1 GARLL
6 LALGSVG
13 LVVRDSCPR
22 APFPLTYWPA
32 ANPQETKLA
41 ILLTDRWNREHPD
54 IQVRVQPLP
63 AGRSSEEVLLAA
75 IVAHATPDI
84 CSNVSSALL
93 ARLVRAGGVVRLD
106 DRVATAAR
114 LRERTSPAMLAPLRL
129 GDGGIY
135 AFPWK

>member
-63 AGRSSEEVLLAA
+63 AGRSTEEVLLAA
-75 IVAHATPDI
+75 IVARATPDV

-93 ARLVRAGGVVRLD
+93 ARLVRANGVVRLD
-106 DRVATAAR
+106 KLAPTAAR
-114 LRERTSPAMLAPLRL
+114 LAERTTASMLSRLR
-129 GDGGIY
+129 
-135 AFPWK
+135 F